1 VHVAVLGTGVVG
13 QTLGTALVHHGHD
26 VRMGSR
32 TADNPAASEW
42 AANHQGGRASHGT
55 FADAAKFGELVLNA
69 TSGQVTLD
77 ALRAAGAQHV
87 AGKVLIDVSNPL
99 DFSNGFPPS
108 LTVCNTDSVGEQV
121 QRAFP
126 DARVVK
132 TLNTVTA
139 SVMVD
144 PGSLAAPT
152 DMFLAGDDPAAKDV
166 ARGLLEQ
173 LGWAPD
179 RIRDLGGIDA
189 SRGMEAWLLLW
200 VRLMGALDGPAF
212 NVRLVGTD

>member
-1 VHVAVLGTGVVG
+1 MHVAVLGTGVVG
-13 QTLGTALVHHGHD
+13 QTVGTALVHHGHD

-32 TADNPAASEW
+32 AADNPAASEW
-42 AANHQGGRASHGT
+42 ASNHQGGRASHGT
-55 FADAAKFGELVLNA
+55 FSDAAQFGELVVNA
-69 TSGQVTLD
+69 TSGQVSLSV
-77 ALRAAGAQHV
+77 LRAAGAERLH
-87 AGKVLIDVSNPL
+87 GKVLIDISNPL
-99 DFSNGFPPS
+99 DFSSGFPPS
-108 LTVCNTDSVGEQV
+108 LTVCNTDSIGEQV
-121 QRAFP
+121 QREFP

-144 PGSLAAPT
+144 PASLVEPT
-152 DMFLAGDDPAAKDV
+152 DMFLAGDDPAAKEV

-179 RIRDLGGIDA
+179 RIRDLGGIEA

-200 VRLMGALDGPAF
+200 VRLMGTLETPSF
-212 NVRLVGTD
+212 NVRLV